1 MAWSSNHLGG
11 KLLKILKNMFKLLK
25 ILQMLK
31 LFKIIKLFKFID
43 ILRLLKMPN
52 LLRRQSAAEPLVP
65 LLVRPLVPVLTVY
78 GNFAPWIESNGKQT
92 TCPE

>member
-1 MAWSSNHLGG
+1 M
-11 KLLKILKNMFKLLK
+11 LKILKNMFKLLK

-31 LFKIIKLFKFID
+31 LFKIIKLSKFFD

-65 LLVRPLVPVLTVY
+65 LLVRPLVPVLTVH
-78 GNFAPWIESNGKQT
+78 GDFAPWIESFGNI
-92 TCPE
+92 P

>member
-1 MAWSSNHLGG
+1 M
-11 KLLKILKNMFKLLK
+11 LKILKNMFKLLK

-31 LFKIIKLFKFID
+31 LFKIIKLSKFFD

-65 LLVRPLVPVLTVY
+65 LLVRPLVPVLTVD
-78 GNFAPWIESNGKQT
+78 GNFAPRIKSNGKQT

>member
-1 MAWSSNHLGG
+1 M
-11 KLLKILKNMFKLLK
+11 LKILKNMFKLLK

-31 LFKIIKLFKFID
+31 LFMIIKFFD
-43 ILRLLKMPN
+43 ILRLLKKPN

-65 LLVRPLVPVLTVY
+65 LLVRPLVPVLTVD
-78 GNFAPWIESNGKQT
+78 GNFAPRIKSNGKQI

>member
-1 MAWSSNHLGG
+1 M
-11 KLLKILKNMFKLLK
+11 LKILKNMFKLLK

-31 LFKIIKLFKFID
+31 LFKIIKLS
-43 ILRLLKMPN
+43 N

-65 LLVRPLVPVLTVY
+65 LLVRSLVPVVTVD
-78 GNFAPWIESNGKQT
+78 GNFAPRIKSKGKQI

>member
-1 MAWSSNHLGG
+1 M
-11 KLLKILKNMFKLLK
+11 LKILKNMFKLLK

-31 LFKIIKLFKFID
+31 LFKIIKLSKFFD

-65 LLVRPLVPVLTVY
+65 LLVRSLVPVVTVD
-78 GNFAPWIESNGKQT
+78 GNFAPRIKSKGKQI

>member
-1 MAWSSNHLGG
+1 M
-11 KLLKILKNMFKLLK
+11 LKILKNMFKLLK

-31 LFKIIKLFKFID
+31 SFKIIKLSKFFD

-65 LLVRPLVPVLTVY
+65 LLVRPLVPVLTVD
-78 GNFAPWIESNGKQT
+78 GNFAPWIKSGGGEKQAK
-92 TCPE
+92 CPK